1 MFSFFKHKK
10 KEEAIAPA
18 IIVAPAIIDGI
29 AAAVSEAPSPVS
41 VAQMLPP
48 DLPGMPDAPTVR
60 PLVAEDA
67 EPVSLKERLAG
78 SYQSLGGRLA
88 QMLKLKPELNDEL
101 LDAVEELL
109 LTADVG
115 VAATTELMV
124 KIRQRVERRE
134 INDHDALVQ
143 ALRSQLASLLRPCEG
158 QIDWEKAQKPFVLLV
173 VGVNGVGKTT
183 TIGKLARRCKDRGVS
198 VMLAAGDTF
207 RAAAVNQLKA
217 WGERNQVP
225 VVAQGEGADSAS
237 VIFDAINA
245 AKARGVELLIAD
257 TAGRL
262 HTQLNLMEELKKV
275 KRVIQKVDPSAPHE
289 VLMVI
294 DGGVGQNAISQVR
307 QFHAAVGVTGLVV
320 TKLDGTARGGVLF
333 GLAREFKLPIRFIGV
348 GEKAEDLRTFYAD
361 DFVRA
366 LIPDELAR
374 S

>member
-1 MFSFFKHKK
+1 MFSFLKRKK
-10 KEEAIAPA
+10 VETPLANEATESSDPA
-18 IIVAPAIIDGI
+18 
-29 AAAVSEAPSPVS
+29 VS
-41 VAQMLPP
+41 VAHLSISVAHMLPP
-48 DLPGMPDAPTVR
+48 DLPDAPPRAAPSPIV
-60 PLVAEDA
+60 
-67 EPVSLKERLAG
+67 EPELASLKDRLAA

-88 QMLKLKPELNDEL
+88 QIMKLKPELNEAL
-101 LDAVEELL
+101 LEQVETML

-115 VAATTELMV
+115 VTATAEVMS
-124 KIRQRVERRE
+124 KIRARVERRE
-134 INDHDALVQ
+134 VNDHDALVG
-143 ALRSQLASLLRPCEG
+143 ALRSELASLLRGCEA
-158 QIDWEKAQKPFVLLV
+158 QIDWEKASKPFVLLV

-183 TIGKLARRCKDRGVS
+183 TIGKLARRCKDRGIS

-207 RAAAVNQLKA
+207 RAAAVSQLKA
-217 WGERNQVP
+217 WGERNAVA
-225 VVAQGEGADSAS
+225 VMAQGDGADSAS
-237 VIFDAINA
+237 VIFDAITA

-262 HTQLNLMEELKKV
+262 HTQTNLMEELKKI
-275 KRVIQKVDPSAPHE
+275 KRVVQKIDPSAPHE

-294 DGGVGQNAISQVR
+294 DGGVGQNAIAQVR

-348 GEKAEDLRTFYAD
+348 GEKAEDLRAFSAD

-366 LIPDELAR
+366 LIPDELKA